1 MQTVVANMESPRG
14 GKVVNQFII
23 KEEGRGANGNFIR
36 RETFQSYETV
46 IAIKTVWADRTD
58 VVLDPQYNYSVTTS
72 KYRNI
77 FLGEDKAT
85 TEKKIKSGEYKI
97 ESLNK

>member
-1 MQTVVANMESPRG
+1 MQTVANMESPRG
-14 GKVVNQFII
+14 GKVANQFII
-23 KEEGRGANGNFIR
+23 SEKGEGWNGNFIR

-58 VVLDPQYNYSVTTS
+58 IVLDPQYNYSVTTS

-77 FLGEDKAT
+77 FLGEDKTA